1 MYTIGEFAAAGR
13 VSVRMLRHYDS
24 IGLLKPTS
32 VDERTGYRR
41 YSVAQLRRLLRIVEL
56 RRFGCGLDEVAK
68 VLDASDEAAAL
79 RATLEHRRWELEA
92 SVAADTALLEA
103 LGERLHRL
111 EGTTMTDISY
121 RRIDPVT
128 VYAARGTAPGGG
140 PENVTPVI
148 DVVLP
153 ALESA
158 LTAAGRELVE
168 PGVFWYEPSET
179 SEDLAVFVSY
189 TAEDEPVAGEG
200 YEVITLPAVEDAAVL
215 EHHGEMARIGDSWM
229 ALMDAVAAEG
239 YQVVGPCREVY
250 LQAEGPQSEW
260 VTELQVPIAR

>member
-24 IGLLKPTS
+24 IGLLTPAS

-41 YSVAQLRRLLRIVEL
+41 YGNDQLRRLLRIVEL
-56 RRFGCGLDEVAK
+56 RRFGCGLDEVAQ

-79 RATLEHRRWELEA
+79 RGALERRRQELTA
-92 SVAADTALLEA
+92 SVAADTALLHV
-103 LGERLHRL
+103 LSERLHRL
-111 EGTTMTDISY
+111 EGTTMTEMSY

-128 VYAARGTAPGGG
+128 VYAARGIAPGGG

-168 PGVFWYEPSET
+168 PGVFWYEASET
-179 SEDLAVFVSY
+179 SEDLTVFVSY
-189 TAEDEPVAGEG
+189 TAESEPVAGDG
-200 YEVITLPAVEDAAVL
+200 YEVITLPAIDDAAVL
-215 EHHGEMARIGDSWM
+215 THHGEMARIGDSWM
-229 ALMDAVAAEG
+229 TLLDAVAAEG